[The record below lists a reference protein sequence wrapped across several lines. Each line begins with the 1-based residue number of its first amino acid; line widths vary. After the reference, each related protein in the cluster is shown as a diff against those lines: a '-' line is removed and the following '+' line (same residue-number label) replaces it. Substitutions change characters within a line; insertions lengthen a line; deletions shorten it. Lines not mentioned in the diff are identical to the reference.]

1 MGARGANK
9 SGPWC
14 IPRGLLQSFARPQG
28 EGGPNRVNQPGLFR
42 PDIDHIILVI
52 KFAHLAQELLKL
64 PTAILTHFAFNSA
77 SASSTVFGLASECL
91 TSASSRIRVSVS
103 CSLLERQTPS
113 SETNST
119 KTTLSIGTGVFSMSS
134 LQVRQH
140 AVLPSTSRNC
150 SNSNPA
156 GTMPFSRSAAKVN

>member
-119 KTTLSIGTGVFSMSS
+119 KTTLIHRHGGVLDEQLASQATRRTTIDIEE
-134 LQVRQH
+134 LQQLEPRRDD
-140 AVLPSTSRNC
+140 AVFKVSR
-150 SNSNPA
+150 
-156 GTMPFSRSAAKVN
+156 